1 MSIIDET
8 DGYYIMGKIIGIN
21 NNTLTISVTHPFTE
35 KIDFYCNVD
44 YYEQIHP
51 PKSVEY
57 NWEGLRESHLTI
69 TEASAYYNTD
79 HKSFFKKES
88 STESEWKAIDFEDIY
103 DSNPNLLKNE
113 QKYPEKYIFFTD
125 KYLQT
130 LHKGQLCRF
139 TAYAIDKSNR
149 NNHSVQNKLVEKF
162 PNEYFWIYDPDSF
175 FTERWTT
182 ESIDNLVQETR
193 PSRDCVNQLSEFY
206 EVDDRRAKEEK
217 RDRRWKTIKSTP
229 QRLQNLLTKYDKLMI
244 GLGGLIVGAIAAS
257 VALLTYLKS

>member
-88 STESEWKAIDFEDIY
+88 STRIRMES
-103 DSNPNLLKNE
+103 
-113 QKYPEKYIFFTD
+113 
-125 KYLQT
+125 
-130 LHKGQLCRF
+130 H
-139 TAYAIDKSNR
+139 
-149 NNHSVQNKLVEKF
+149 
-162 PNEYFWIYDPDSF
+162 
-175 FTERWTT
+175 
-182 ESIDNLVQETR
+182 
-193 PSRDCVNQLSEFY
+193 
-206 EVDDRRAKEEK
+206 
-217 RDRRWKTIKSTP
+217 
-229 QRLQNLLTKYDKLMI
+229 RL
-244 GLGGLIVGAIAAS
+244 
-257 VALLTYLKS
+257 